1 MAFHRYLGVTFIC
14 TVAFHRLALDRRG
27 NILGGIIGIH
37 QSILEVLSQTCKG
50 TLRILDIERS
60 RHVEDDSVDLI
71 KTCNKLMKINFFS
84 LVSV

>member
-37 QSILEVLSQTCKG
+37 QIKIMLRVSKSSQ
-50 TLRILDIERS
+50 I
-60 RHVEDDSVDLI
+60 
-71 KTCNKLMKINFFS
+71 F
-84 LVSV
+84 

>member
-37 QSILEVLSQTCKG
+37 PNISATM
-50 TLRILDIERS
+50 RP
-60 RHVEDDSVDLI
+60 
-71 KTCNKLMKINFFS
+71 
-84 LVSV
+84 

>member
-37 QSILEVLSQTCKG
+37 QCYYIHIVLECIVVCMEACSAVCG
-50 TLRILDIERS
+50 N
-60 RHVEDDSVDLI
+60 VV
-71 KTCNKLMKINFFS
+71 
-84 LVSV
+84 

>member
-37 QSILEVLSQTCKG
+37 PKNDYGRTPIEYAKMYGHSEIVEILYKIQED
-50 TLRILDIERS
+50 ILTN
-60 RHVEDDSVDLI
+60 H
-71 KTCNKLMKINFFS
+71 KNQC
-84 LVSV
+84 

>member
-37 QSILEVLSQTCKG
+37 PLNHRASLFQ
-50 TLRILDIERS
+50 RIQIG
-60 RHVEDDSVDLI
+60 
-71 KTCNKLMKINFFS
+71 F
-84 LVSV
+84 

>member
-37 QSILEVLSQTCKG
+37 PLVFDLYMNPVLSKVALWTA
-50 TLRILDIERS
+50 
-60 RHVEDDSVDLI
+60 
-71 KTCNKLMKINFFS
+71 
-84 LVSV
+84 